1 MEMKRWRSSVMVMMM
16 VLLAMRQA
24 AAGSIVIY
32 WGQNGNEGSLR
43 STCST
48 GNYEMVILAF
58 LATFGNG
65 ETPMINLA
73 GHCDPYTK
81 GSCSGLSSDIKA
93 CQSRG
98 VKVLLSLGGG
108 AGSYYLSSDADAQ
121 NVASYLWDNYLGGH
135 SDSRPLG
142 DAVLDG
148 IDLDIEGGTTEHW
161 GSLAKYIKGYG
172 GGNKVYVTAAPQ
184 CPFPDAYLGTAL
196 MTGLFDYVWVQFY
209 NNPPCQYG
217 GDFLD
222 AWKQWTS
229 SLPSNAQ
236 IYLGLPASSAAAG
249 TGYVPPPTLISDV
262 LPQIRTSSNYGGVML
277 WSRYYDLQNG
287 YSSAIKNSV

>member
-1 MEMKRWRSSVMVMMM
+1 MEMK
-16 VLLAMRQA
+16 
-24 AAGSIVIY
+24 
-32 WGQNGNEGSLR
+32 SLR

-58 LATFGNG
+58 LATFSNG

-81 GSCSGLSSDIKA
+81 GSSNGLSSDIKA

-148 IDLDIEGGTTEHW
+148 IDLDIEGATIEHW

-172 GGNKVYVTAAPQ
+172 GGNKVYVTVAPQ
-184 CPFPDAYLGTAL
+184 
-196 MTGLFDYVWVQFY
+196 
-209 NNPPCQYG
+209 
-217 GDFLD
+217 
-222 AWKQWTS
+222 
-229 SLPSNAQ
+229 
-236 IYLGLPASSAAAG
+236 
-249 TGYVPPPTLISDV
+249 
-262 LPQIRTSSNYGGVML
+262 
-277 WSRYYDLQNG
+277 
-287 YSSAIKNSV
+287 

>member
-1 MEMKRWRSSVMVMMM
+1 MYIRQRNGCKEGKQESERLSNLSKSKSIRYGDEEVEIVSYGDDDGIVSNEAICSRKHRN
-16 VLLAMRQA
+16 LL
-24 AAGSIVIY
+24 GT
-32 WGQNGNEGSLR
+32 E
-43 STCST
+43 C
-48 GNYEMVILAF
+48 
-58 LATFGNG
+58 
-65 ETPMINLA
+65 
-73 GHCDPYTK
+73 
-81 GSCSGLSSDIKA
+81 GLSSDIKA

-108 AGSYYLSSDADAQ
+108 AGSYYLSSDADAK

-209 NNPPCQYG
+209 DNSPCQYG

-249 TGYVPPPTLISDV
+249 TGYVPSPTLISDV

-287 YSSAIKNSV
+287 YGSDIKNSV